1 MVWLAISCSLPQ
13 IVLRA
18 IRLVLILRTNDA
30 IHPSMP
36 SPCLLVAE
44 AILWATSPGV
54 AVRCV
59 VCGFFV
65 FVFSLLVMLPSEIPK
80 LLTDPPVRGFPD
92 VWKHL
97 LLHDS
102 LPWMGLHP

>member
-1 MVWLAISCSLPQ
+1 MPGPCPKHAARASLF
-13 IVLRA
+13 
-18 IRLVLILRTNDA
+18 
-30 IHPSMP
+30 

-102 LPWMGLHP
+102 LPWMGVHP